1 MSGPS
6 MVRKF
11 VIAAVLL
18 AGCHNG
24 IESDFIGN
32 RIPDQCGAN
41 WPVCDTFAGCRLDN
55 GSYVSGNLPGS
66 RKFIV
71 HTVGQA
77 TITVDLLVENAQAQG
92 TSTAITWF
100 EPGCGVQY
108 RQAADGKTFFAES
121 QNEAG
126 TPFTRSQDVSQPG
139 DHLVLIDSDATA
151 SYLLRI
157 TVAEKN
163 PQSP

>member
-1 MSGPS
+1 
-6 MVRKF
+6 MVRKLAWF
-11 VIAAVLL
+11 ALL
-18 AGCHNG
+18 ACSACHNG
-24 IESDFIGN
+24 VEADFIGN
-32 RIPDQCGAN
+32 RIPDSCGAN
-41 WPVCDTFAGCRLDN
+41 WPVCDTFAGCRLDD

-66 RKFIV
+66 SKFIV
-71 HTVGQA
+71 HTTGPA

-108 RQAADGKTFFAES
+108 RQAVDGRTFFSES

-126 TPFTRSQDVSQPG
+126 APFTRSQDVSQAG

-151 SYLLRI
+151 TYLLRV
-157 TVAEKN
+157 TVAEQN
-163 PQSP
+163 PTPSQ